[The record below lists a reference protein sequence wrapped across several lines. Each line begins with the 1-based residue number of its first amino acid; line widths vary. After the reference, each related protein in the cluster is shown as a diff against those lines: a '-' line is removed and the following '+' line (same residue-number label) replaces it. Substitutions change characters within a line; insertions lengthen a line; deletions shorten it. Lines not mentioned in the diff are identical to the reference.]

1 MSQHFTP
8 TTPYQLIKGDCLK
21 LLPLMAEGSVD
32 VVWTDPPYFL
42 STANGTT
49 CKSGKRAKVSKGQWD
64 ESKGLQQ
71 DHEFHHDWLS
81 QCQRVLKPDGTI
93 WVTATHHTLFSIGF
107 AMQELGFKI
116 LNLVT
121 WEKPNPPPNLA
132 CRYFTHSTEMLIW
145 AAKNSESKHLFNY
158 ADMRAENGGKQMKTV
173 WRFKAPPKDEKSHGS
188 HPTQKPLAL
197 IDRCLRASSSP
208 GDVVLDPF
216 CGSGTTGVAAVSL
229 GRRFLGIEKEPA
241 YRQLSQQRVKVAVET
256 NINLGHQEKRAAL
269 AVRTTASVASHTG
282 LDSRL

>member
-8 TTPYQLIKGDCLK
+8 KTNYELIEGDCLK
-21 LLPLMAEGSVD
+21 LLPAMPECSVD

-42 STANGTT
+42 SNGGST
-49 CKSGKRAKVSKGQWD
+49 CKSGKRAKVNKGQWD

-71 DHEFHHDWLS
+71 DHEFHTAWLS
-81 QCQRVLKPDGTI
+81 GCRRVLKPHGTI

-121 WEKPNPPPNLA
+121 WEKPNPSPNLS
-132 CRYFTHSTEMLIW
+132 CRYFTHSTEQIIW
-145 AAKNSESKHLFNY
+145 AAKNEKSKHLFNY

-173 WRFKAPPKDEKSHGS
+173 WEFRAPSKAEKSHGD

-197 IDRCLRASSSP
+197 VSRCLRASSAP

-229 GRRFLGIEKEPA
+229 GRRFIGIERDSA
-241 YRQLSQQRVKVAVET
+241 YRQLSHERVKAAVSHSQRADEVAFG
-256 NINLGHQEKRAAL
+256 I
-269 AVRTTASVASHTG
+269 
-282 LDSRL
+282 